1 MVDAA
6 WISQKTLRL
15 ASAPAAIHCK
25 ARRLKRCTA
34 PRQVWVAQA
43 GVGGPGRCGRVSEP
57 EVVGLA
63 LGQVDV
69 DVIDALDRHRGNAR
83 YTQNSAFDLAFNN
96 GASKSNSL
104 SVGCGRPSNISNKC
118 YHASSNRRV
127 GG

>member
-69 DVIDALDRHRGNAR
+69 DVIDALDRQRGKCPL
-83 YTQNSAFDLAFNN
+83 YSE
-96 GASKSNSL
+96 L
-104 SVGCGRPSNISNKC
+104 SIRPRFQQRGEQVEFPKC
-118 YHASSNRRV
+118 RLWADQQHLKQMLPCED
-127 GG
+127 

>member
-1 MVDAA
+1 MHG
-6 WISQKTLRL
+6 
-15 ASAPAAIHCK
+15 PE
-25 ARRLKRCTA
+25 
-34 PRQVWVAQA
+34 A
-43 GVGGPGRCGRVSEP
+43 GMGGPGRCGRVSEP

-118 YHASSNRRV
+118 YHARTDPIQVEKIIFGYPS
-127 GG
+127 